1 MFAKRNLEI
10 IRLQDELQRNMQ
22 ICIDLQE
29 ARQEARGEDAD
40 IQDVGGAAMFKFANP
55 IPRFSSTRSR
65 LEIDLNEL
73 KNKYS
78 KLESAPSAEY
88 KSVSKKNVNVDIQD
102 ADEGYKGDLNELIA
116 VQNKYLNCNGRYDFI
131 DQTCNTRASIG
142 VVHCYLNIG

>member
-40 IQDVGGAAMFKFANP
+40 IDAAMFKFADP

-65 LEIDLNEL
+65 LEYDLKEL
-73 KNKYS
+73 KNKYL
-78 KLESAPSAEY
+78 KLENDVARLLFRPSVVISTPRLLFRPLGCY
-88 KSVSKKNVNVDIQD
+88 FNP
-102 ADEGYKGDLNELIA
+102 
-116 VQNKYLNCNGRYDFI
+116 
-131 DQTCNTRASIG
+131 RA
-142 VVHCYLNIG
+142 H

>member
-40 IQDVGGAAMFKFANP
+40 IDAAMFKFADP

-65 LEIDLNEL
+65 REYNL
-73 KNKYS
+73 KEFKNNYLQ
-78 KLESAPSAEY
+78 LESALVSM
-88 KSVSKKNVNVDIQD
+88 SKKNVNVSPHLIQILVPKTSEE
-102 ADEGYKGDLNELIA
+102 ACL
-116 VQNKYLNCNGRYDFI
+116 
-131 DQTCNTRASIG
+131 
-142 VVHCYLNIG
+142 